1 MTKLIKQALVGAN
14 FFKQGFLSKYRL
26 KQYNH
31 PGRPAI
37 FFGCY
42 PKQVNLVAYHQTPA
56 VVVWL
61 GTDALYAKSKPEHYA
76 LVLGR
81 TDLRHI
87 ALSQMVSNTLGSI
100 GIENTIVPLTPFTYE
115 GFEPTAMGRHAYF
128 YNPNQNPQLYGR
140 QWVAKASPLI
150 TRSGVSLYHST
161 THNIVREEMPW
172 VYSQC
177 FCNLRLTSH
186 DGLSNTV
193 VEMALMGRHSLWNN
207 PVPGATPW
215 KDEFDIIRFVE
226 RERQRQQPDL
236 QLREEMLDYLNVGND
251 WMRI

>member
-14 FFKQGFLSKYRL
+14 FFKQGFFSKYLL
-26 KQYNH
+26 KYYTNPNQ
-31 PGRPAI
+31 PAI

-42 PKQVNLVAYHQTPA
+42 PRQVRVVLGHQAPG
-56 VVVWL
+56 VVVWI
-61 GTDALYAKSKPEHYA
+61 GSDALMAREQPERYAPMLQRA
-76 LVLGR
+76 
-81 TDLRHI
+81 DLRHI
-87 ALSQMVSNTLGSI
+87 ALSQMVSNTLKGI

-128 YNPNQNPQLYGR
+128 YNPNKNPQLYGR

-150 TRSGVSLYHST
+150 THSGVSLYHST

-215 KDEFDIIRFVE
+215 KDEYDIIRFVE
-226 RERQRQQPDL
+226 RERQRKHPDL
-236 QLREEMLDYLNVGND
+236 QLREEMLDYLNVGNE
-251 WMRI
+251 WMLI

>member
-1 MTKLIKQALVGAN
+1 MRIKQAFVGAT
-14 FFKQGFLSKYRL
+14 FFKQGFLSKYKL
-26 KQYNH
+26 NLYKDPAQ
-31 PGRPAI
+31 PAI

-42 PKQVNLVAYHQTPA
+42 PKQVKLVEGHLVPA

-61 GTDALYAKSKPEHYA
+61 GTDALYAKSKAEHYA
-76 LVLGR
+76 RMLDR
-81 TDLRHI
+81 TDIRHI

-100 GIENTIVPLTPFTYE
+100 GVKNTIVPLTPFTYE
-115 GFEPTAMGRHAYF
+115 GFEPTPLGQHVFF
-128 YNPNQNPQLYGR
+128 YNPNLNAHLYGR
-140 QWVAKASPLI
+140 EWAAKAQRLGNDI
-150 TRSGVSLYHST
+150 HFYHST
-161 THNIVREEMPW
+161 ARDIPRGQMPW
-172 VYSQC
+172 AYTQC

-193 VEMALMGRHSLWNN
+193 VEMALMGRRSLWNN